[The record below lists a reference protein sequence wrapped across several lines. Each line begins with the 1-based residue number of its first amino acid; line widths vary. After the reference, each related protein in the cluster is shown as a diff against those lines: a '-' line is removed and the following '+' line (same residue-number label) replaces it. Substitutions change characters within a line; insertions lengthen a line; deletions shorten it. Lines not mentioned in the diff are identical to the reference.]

1 MYRINVLKSHFKGH
15 SMSSSNQDSAVQSLS
30 STPLALPR
38 IKNIQMLD
46 YLQSMQEMTED
57 SMPLCQSLVGDL
69 ILTFALDMGDS
80 YMTVS
85 KGVCDQYNISLDDL
99 PDLALSNAVEI
110 LRDIKVHTDG
120 TIYELE
126 VGHDMEACTI
136 LFPSLWAQI
145 AENFQSDV
153 VAAFPHRNHV
163 FYAPSNSAEGIA
175 GLLEML
181 QQSDFNDDTHALSQK
196 LYLFSQDQWTEFVP

>member
-1 MYRINVLKSHFKGH
+1 
-15 SMSSSNQDSAVQSLS
+15 MSSSNQDSAVQSLS

-46 YLQSMQEMTED
+46 FLQSMQEMTED

-69 ILTFALDMGDS
+69 ILIFALDMVDS

-85 KGVCDQYNISLDDL
+85 KGVCDQYNIALDDL
-99 PDLALSNAVEI
+99 PDLALSNAVEL

-120 TIYELE
+120 NIYELE

-136 LFPSLWAQI
+136 LFPSLWQQI
-145 AENFQSDV
+145 ADSWPNSIDDS
-153 VAAFPHRNHV
+153 
-163 FYAPSNSAEGIA
+163 YAQKDWGWKAQFDTEA
-175 GLLEML
+175 MVEVML
-181 QQSDFNDDTHALSQK
+181 KNVQA
-196 LYLFSQDQWTEFVP
+196 

>member
-1 MYRINVLKSHFKGH
+1 
-15 SMSSSNQDSAVQSLS
+15 MSSSNQDSAVQSLS

-85 KGVCDQYNISLDDL
+85 KGVCDQHNISLDDL
-99 PDLALSNAVEI
+99 PDLALSNAVEL

-120 TIYELE
+120 TIYELQ

-145 AENFQSDV
+145 AENFESDV
-153 VAAFPHRNHV
+153 LAIFPHRNHV
-163 FYAPSNSAEGIA
+163 FYAPSNSEQGKVA
-175 GLLEML
+175 LLEML
-181 QQSDFNDDTHALSQK
+181 QQTDFSNDTHALSKK
-196 LYLFSQDQWTEFVP
+196 LYLFSQQEWAELLVD

>member
-1 MYRINVLKSHFKGH
+1 
-15 SMSSSNQDSAVQSLS
+15 MSSSNQDSAVQSLS

-46 YLQSMQEMTED
+46 FLQSMQEMTED

-69 ILTFALDMGDS
+69 ILIFALDMGDS

-85 KGVCDQYNISLDDL
+85 KGVCDQYNIALDDL
-99 PDLALSNAVEI
+99 PDLALSNAVEL

-120 TIYELE
+120 NIYELE

-136 LFPSLWAQI
+136 LFPSLWQQI
-145 AENFQSDV
+145 ADSFESDIL
-153 VAAFPHRNHV
+153 AIFPHRNHV
-163 FYAPSNSAEGIA
+163 FYAPSDSEEGKA
-175 GLLEML
+175 ALLEML
-181 QQSDFNDDTHALSQK
+181 QQTDFINDTHALSQK
-196 LYLFSQDQWTEFVP
+196 LYLFSQQEWTELLES